1 MESFN
6 DAWSSVSDYCRR
18 NMHEVA
24 FNVWIK
30 KIKPVGF
37 QDGNVVVSVRTP
49 FQKEIIEKKYLNLLN
64 TAFEDTLGFCPPIV
78 IVTEQESDQPEQ
90 VAPSVVNQVSADK
103 PLKNFEYSFDDFIVG
118 SSNKFAFAA
127 CQAVAS
133 NPAGSEGSSG
143 TIYNPLFIYGPSGLG
158 KTHLLYAICNE
169 IRKSRPGLS
178 MIYIKGDD
186 FTNQLVNAI
195 KERST
200 AAFQNKYRN
209 VDVLLMDDIQFIGG
223 KTQTQEEFF
232 HTFDTLYRNGKQI
245 VLASDRPPKE
255 IHPLEER
262 LRTRFEWGLLADIQP
277 PDLETRIAIVKT
289 KADLLEFQI
298 PDEVSMYIA
307 NRLKT
312 NIRQLEGV
320 VKKMKAYHQLT
331 GEGPSMMMA
340 QSAIRDVLN
349 DDQPLPVTISR
360 IIEEVS
366 RSFMVTPEEIKSNK
380 RSAQISNA
388 RQTAIYIVR
397 KITQMSQSQIGE
409 EFGGRDH
416 STINYA
422 IKTVEENIQR
432 DPSYRNT
439 IEDIMKNVKER

>member
-1 MESFN
+1 MESFI

-49 FQKEIIEKKYLNLLN
+49 FQKEIIEKNYLNLLN

-90 VAPSVVNQVSADK
+90 VAPSVVNPISEDK
-103 PLKNFEYSFDDFIVG
+103 PPKTFEYSFDDFIVG

-289 KADLLEFQI
+289 KADLLEFHI

-331 GEGPSMMMA
+331 G
-340 QSAIRDVLN
+340 
-349 DDQPLPVTISR
+349 
-360 IIEEVS
+360 
-366 RSFMVTPEEIKSNK
+366 
-380 RSAQISNA
+380 
-388 RQTAIYIVR
+388 
-397 KITQMSQSQIGE
+397 
-409 EFGGRDH
+409 
-416 STINYA
+416 
-422 IKTVEENIQR
+422 
-432 DPSYRNT
+432 
-439 IEDIMKNVKER
+439 